1 MSVRHVGLALLSV
14 LVTVSAFAMFD
25 NESFDTQ
32 SFSAESFDLGSES
45 TFDCTSPPTTV
56 LAQTPNAGAIIT
68 ADDSI
73 DLYLRRACRN
83 PLYGPLR
90 GPLTR

>member
-1 MSVRHVGLALLSV
+1 VSVRLSIGLFALL
-14 LVTVSAFAMFD
+14 VTLSAWGMFD

-32 SFSAESFDLGSES
+32 SFSADSFDLGSES

-56 LAQTPNAGAIIT
+56 IAQTPNAGAIIT
-68 ADDSI
+68 PADSI
-73 DLYLRRACRN
+73 DLYLRKACRN